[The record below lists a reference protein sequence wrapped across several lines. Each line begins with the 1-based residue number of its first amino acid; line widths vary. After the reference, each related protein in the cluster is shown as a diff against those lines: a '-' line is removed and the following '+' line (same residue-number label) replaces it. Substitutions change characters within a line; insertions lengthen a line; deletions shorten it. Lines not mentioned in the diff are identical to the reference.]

1 MAATAAPPPRHRR
14 PHHRSTGLLAG
25 HKSNLA
31 VDCAPILSY
40 LVDERGETDED
51 GVDFIEYVEG

>member
-1 MAATAAPPPRHRR
+1 MRLLIAGGFA
-14 PHHRSTGLLAG
+14 GLLAG
-25 HKSNLA
+25 HKSVLA
-31 VDCAPILSY
+31 VDRGPILSY